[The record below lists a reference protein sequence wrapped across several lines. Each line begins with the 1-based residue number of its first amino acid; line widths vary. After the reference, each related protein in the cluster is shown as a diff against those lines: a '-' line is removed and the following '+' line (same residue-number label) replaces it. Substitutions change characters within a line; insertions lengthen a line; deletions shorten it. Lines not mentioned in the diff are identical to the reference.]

1 MTKPHTKNKSDT
13 SATNSLTLVVKKREI
28 FGKKLKA
35 VRAQNKLPANIF
47 GENFTSQAV
56 TVAFK
61 DFIKVFK
68 KAGETQIVTLT
79 LDNQKL
85 PILIKNVQ
93 YHPVSR
99 LILHIDLRKVDLTK
113 KIETEVPIKLIGE
126 SPAVGQN
133 KGVLLTLAESVMV
146 EALPQAIPTA
156 IEVNITHLKELN
168 DEIKVKDLP
177 TSADYVFKDD
187 AEKVIV
193 RISEHKEE
201 SIETQV
207 VAPETVEVT
216 TEKKDEAEEGES
228 DKGEK
233 KEKTE
238 KPEKSEKSPAP
249 ANTSSKDEGKKEEK
263 K

>member
-1 MTKPHTKNKSDT
+1 MKQSHIKNKLQNATSD
-13 SATNSLTLVVKKREI
+13 SLSLVVKKREI
-28 FGKKLKA
+28 FGKKLNA
-35 VRAQNKLPANIF
+35 VRAQNMLPANIF

-68 KAGETQIVTLT
+68 KAGETQVISLT
-79 LDNQKL
+79 LDTQK
-85 PILIKNVQ
+85 ISVLIRNVQ

-113 KIETEVPIKLIGE
+113 KIETEVPVKLTGE

-133 KGVLLTLAESVMV
+133 KGVLLTLSESVMV
-146 EALPQAIPTA
+146 EALPQSIPTS
-156 IEVNITHLKELN
+156 IDIDITRLKELN

-187 AEKVIV
+187 GEKVIV

-216 TEKKDEAEEGES
+216 TEKKDEVEEGES
-228 DKGEK
+228 EK
-233 KEKTE
+233 D
-238 KPEKSEKSPAP
+238 EKSPP
-249 ANTSSKDEGKKEEK
+249 PPNVSSKDAGKKEEK